1 MTFTSSTISGGILTA
16 LLALVLVGCPTYE
29 DQYTGR
35 YLEMDLTEVQD
46 EAISLDFFRFGGEV
60 RALLRRYDIASAT
73 ARESPF
79 SPDNQIECRWSRVD
93 QFNEN
98 QGSFSLTIPATA
110 RQPRL
115 DLAGRFDS
123 EGLMDLEL
131 RQEDSDP
138 RFLQL
143 LPDAL
148 PPDPLC
154 ITINDFF
161 LRIIFDETSGGLS
174 PETYQLRHPVFA
186 MLWVGVEPVFRD
198 GFTFFAATNRVETPV
213 RLLPGLNY
221 NIPSNSLQSSLAIS
235 IPPPPDRMLMP
246 SGSTRF
252 ALAHF
257 IVIDD
262 AESEGRF
269 TWSISD
275 EPIIATS
282 LEAGRPE
289 NLPPSLEGQPLDGW
303 GKALLFV
310 EGRLSQ
316 LHPNMLSNF
325 DGRELAEDDQHFYI
339 VDVFFYNEEVEQIR
353 LPPRPQPNQ
362 PVQRR
367 VPMQLTTE
375 YLGAGQVRLPRLYD
389 YD

>member
-1 MTFTSSTISGGILTA
+1 MTLTPSTIFRGILTTLIA
-16 LLALVLVGCPTYE
+16 LFLLGCPTYE

-35 YLEMDLTEVQD
+35 YLESGLTELQD

-60 RALLRRYDIASAT
+60 RALVRRYDIASAT

-79 SPDNQIECRWSRVD
+79 SLDNQIECRWSRVD
-93 QFNEN
+93 QFNERD
-98 QGSFSLTIPATA
+98 GSFSLTIPATA

-123 EGLMDLEL
+123 EGGMDLEL
-131 RQEDSDP
+131 RQEDSPP
-138 RFLQL
+138 RFLLL
-143 LPDAL
+143 LPDSL
-148 PPDPLC
+148 PPDPQC
-154 ITINDFF
+154 VTINDFF
-161 LRIIFDETSGGLS
+161 LRILFDEGSRELS

-213 RLLPGLNY
+213 RLLPGLHY
-221 NIPSNSLQSSLAIS
+221 DAATNSLQSSLAIS
-235 IPPPPDRMLMP
+235 IPPPPERMLMP

-252 ALAHF
+252 GLAHF
-257 IVIDD
+257 VVIDD

-289 NLPPSLEGQPLDGW
+289 NLPAALEGQPLDGW

-316 LHPNMLSNF
+316 LHPNMLTNF
-325 DGRELAEDDQHFYI
+325 DGLASAEDDQHFYI
-339 VDVFFYNEEVEQIR
+339 VDVFFYNEEVELIR

-375 YLGAGQVRLPRLYD
+375 YLGAGQVQLPRLYD